1 MNVMKNYF
9 VLILV
14 LGICLTARSQT
25 QQKYFGGT
33 TNLNFQS
40 TKPNVGI
47 NVSANRT
54 FNMKLLPEFGIVNNE
69 NTFYGIGL
77 GFSMIRTNNG
87 EAKTSGF
94 FGHAALLHRRMFTEF
109 VVRPFYEVNIEVAI
123 GNQNIQVPNETF
135 NAQLRGNIGLA
146 YTLRPNLMLLA
157 SLNVAQLSYFKDNS
171 NTNFKAGLYNF
182 SAFGFGLI
190 RAF

>member
-1 MNVMKNYF
+1 MRNRF
-9 VLILV
+9 VFILV
-14 LGICLTARSQT
+14 LGLCLTARSQT

-47 NVSANRT
+47 NESANRI

-69 NTFYGIGL
+69 STFYGIGL
-77 GFSMIRTNNG
+77 GFSMIRTKNG
-87 EAKTSGF
+87 EVKTAGF

-109 VVRPFYEVNIEVAI
+109 VLRPFYEVNFEVAI

-135 NAQLRGNIGLA
+135 NALLRGNIGLA

-182 SAFGFGLI
+182 SAFGFGI
-190 RAF
+190 IQIF